1 MRFGLCVTVVASC
14 FLPSFSIPV
23 IKSLTNGR
31 SFFPGQLKEKR
42 CGPVSGFYGQKQP
55 DWDANGMDGWLNTW
69 WNNHTADISSNSM
82 GFAGAFGQ
90 WAIGNPD
97 WSCRDDGSSSD
108 CDFDPCD
115 SRVLNDK
122 GNDIRQAYY
131 TMESVNRLHSYFTGL
146 GQAFEVASIGAALSK
161 DSWATVFYK
170 DKDVKSV
177 TVLKEII
184 NAITTVIGIGSAF
197 AGLAGAGAGAAAGAL
212 NSLFTGAAAV
222 ATPLIGQH
230 QDDTFQKSADL
241 GGILGKIVLEAMK
254 SYIAA
259 NNILMHG
266 DNFQSS
272 SDIRSYL
279 KGGLFLAFPGVDKVA
294 LIDSMNAFL
303 TGQAINQLWRTQK
316 IFIMGGGACGDGQG
330 IGSGPQDHVVCRDG
344 KAWYLYYWQEND
356 VVSTTAHQWG
366 WMAAP
371 PGADQLAAG
380 TNYPGVTIED
390 VINSSLDSYNVAR
403 FSYNADTAASRAK
416 DALTNGWGNPGA
428 AGASWEGVFTIPVC
442 DVGWAAGSTL
452 QGKEFILQPYDHDSR
467 PMWCGP
473 VCTGDMQ
480 TTKDFIAA
488 TNMNN
493 FDSPKHLCDTPP
505 GY

>member
-1 MRFGLCVTVVASC
+1 
-14 FLPSFSIPV
+14 
-23 IKSLTNGR
+23 
-31 SFFPGQLKEKR
+31 
-42 CGPVSGFYGQKQP
+42 
-55 DWDANGMDGWLNTW
+55 MDGWLNTW
-69 WNNHTADISSNSM
+69 WSNHTADISSNTA

-90 WAIGNPD
+90 WAIGDPD

-122 GNDIRQAYY
+122 GNDIRPAYY
-131 TMESVNRLHSYFTGL
+131 TMESVNRLHAYFTGM

-177 TVLKEII
+177 TVLREVI
-184 NAITTVIGIGSAF
+184 NAITTVIGIGAAF
-197 AGLAGAGAGAAAGAL
+197 GGLGGAVAGAAASSL

-259 NNILMHG
+259 NNLLMHG
-266 DNFQSS
+266 DNFESS
-272 SDIRSYL
+272 GDIRSYL

-330 IGSGPQDHVVCRDG
+330 IGSGPQDHSVCRDG

-371 PGADQLAAG
+371 PGADQLDAG
-380 TNYPGVTIED
+380 TNYPGVTVAD

-403 FSYNADTAASRAK
+403 YSYNADTAASRAE
-416 DALTNGWGNPGA
+416 DALSSGWGNPGSK
-428 AGASWEGVFTIPVC
+428 GASWEGVFTVPVC
-442 DVGWAAGSTL
+442 DVGWAVGSTL
-452 QGKEFILQPYDHDSR
+452 QGKDFILQPYDHDSR
-467 PMWCGP
+467 PVWCGP
-473 VCTGDMQ
+473 VCTGNLQ

-488 TNMNN
+488 ANMNN
-493 FDSPKHLCDTPP
+493 FDSPKHLCDQPP